1 MPNCTICT
9 HPQREAIDRD
19 LVSQKSFRSV
29 SVRYGVSTASLH
41 RHKNAHIVADLARQS
56 AVDDRTRSD
65 RLVAYV
71 EDQKAA
77 AAARRAAHSLDL
89 LDEIDGV
96 LARVRKLFDA
106 CDRWLADPDDPDRYD
121 LGPAWRR

>member
-41 RHKNAHIVADLARQS
+41 RHKNAHIVADLVEELLNYEIRINDNANAQFGAFRVG
-56 AVDDRTRSD
+56 AHDDLATA
-65 RLVAYV
+65 LGLACC
-71 EDQKAA
+71 EDLYYHHPSP
-77 AAARRAAHSLDL
+77 RPHYDL
-89 LDEIDGV
+89 MEEIDRNGS
-96 LARVRKLFDA
+96 
-106 CDRWLADPDDPDRYD
+106 W
-121 LGPAWRR
+121 